1 MALLREI
8 EEMDA
13 FPWAAPA
20 LRGRAFSC
28 FADREPARLPAFR
41 INSS

>member
-1 MALLREI
+1 MALFREV

-20 LRGRAFSC
+20 LRGRAFSSL
-28 FADREPARLPAFR
+28 ADREPGRLPAFR
-41 INSS
+41 VNSS